1 MEHLANN
8 IEVSNL
14 DHLGIISG
22 MIDTLSLVDIVN
34 ELLPSERKVSHGLML
49 KALIINA
56 MGFSQQALYLT
67 PQFMER
73 IALSHLLGEGYEA
86 SDFNDD
92 SIGRCLDALHSYGL
106 SKLFSQLSYKA
117 CKVMGVESDFVH
129 VDSTNFSLE
138 GDYVGETGSDCVKIT
153 HGFSKSK
160 RFDLKQVT
168 LGLITT
174 YQSSIP
180 RYMQSFDGNASDKES
195 LSTMIKNYMSCFEAG
210 EDAGIFICDSG
221 VYSAENIKEELQL
234 ADWITRVPETIKE
247 AQDLIKNTE
256 DADFK
261 EVTGINGYR
270 YYAHKSQYGGVEQRW
285 LVISSAPLA
294 AGVRET
300 YLSKAKKE
308 KATVSAKIEKK
319 MNHCFKEVGELEA
332 FIADLSQKYPLVK
345 ITYATKEVPYYCKK
359 GKPKAENLRMAK
371 QIISFELEDNTPV
384 IEQIIQ
390 QKSRFILATNVLDIN
405 TLSDEKMIEAYKS
418 QATSVENGFK
428 FLKDPI
434 FFAESFFVKKP
445 QRLEAL
451 LMIMALSLLVYSLAE
466 RQLQQQLELNNETII
481 NQDNRKT
488 QKPTIRL
495 IFNLFR
501 GIHLVYITDKKH
513 AFCANLNDNHKKII
527 RLLGNNIAKY
537 YFLIE

>member
-1 MEHLANN
+1 
-8 IEVSNL
+8 
-14 DHLGIISG
+14 
-22 MIDTLSLVDIVN
+22 LV
-34 ELLPSERKVSHGLML
+34 PSEKKVSHGIML
-49 KALIINA
+49 KALLMNA

-73 IALSHLLGEGYEA
+73 ICLKHLLGEGYKA

-92 SIGRCLDALHSYGL
+92 SIGRSLDALHSYGL
-106 SKLFSQLSYKA
+106 TKLFVQLSYKA
-117 CKVMGVESDFVH
+117 CKEMGIDSDFVH

-138 GDYVGETGSDCVKIT
+138 GAYEGSDSEDSVKIC

-174 YQSSIP
+174 YQCAIP

-195 LSTMIKNYMSCFEAG
+195 LSSMIKNYISCFKEG
-210 EDAGIFICDSG
+210 ENVGIFICDSG
-221 VYSAENIKEELQL
+221 VYSAENIKEELKM

-247 AQDLIKNTE
+247 ARELVKNTKE
-256 DADFK
+256 VDFK
-261 EVTGINGYR
+261 EVTGLNGYR
-270 YYAHKSQYGGVEQRW
+270 YYATKSQYGGVEQRW
-285 LVISSAPLA
+285 LVLSSEPLA
-294 AGVRET
+294 SAVRKT
-300 YLSKAKKE
+300 YLSKAEKE
-308 KATVSAKIEKK
+308 KAAVRAKIEKK
-319 MNHCFKEVGELEA
+319 MEHCFKETASLET

-345 ITYATKEVPYYCKK
+345 ISYTAKEVPYYCKP
-359 GKPKAENLRMAK
+359 GKPKPENLRMAK
-371 QIISFELEDNTPV
+371 QLTSFEIEDNRPV

-390 QKSRFILATNVLDIN
+390 HKSRFILATNVLDTN

-451 LMIMALSLLVYSLAE
+451 LMIMALSLLVYSLCE
-466 RQLQQQLELNNETII
+466 RQLQTQLKKHNETIL
-481 NQDNRKT
+481 NQDKRETK
-488 QKPTIRL
+488 KPTMRL
-495 IFNLFR
+495 VFNLFR
-501 GIHLVYITDKKH
+501 GIHLVYIPDKEI

-537 YFLIE
+537 YFLRE